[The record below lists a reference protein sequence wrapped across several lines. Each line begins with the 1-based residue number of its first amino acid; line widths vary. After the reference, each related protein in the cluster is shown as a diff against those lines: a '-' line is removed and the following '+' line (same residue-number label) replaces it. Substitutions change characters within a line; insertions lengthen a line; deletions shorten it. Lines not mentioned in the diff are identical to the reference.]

1 MCTFGDQEDS
11 LLCLI
16 GLKTLE
22 IVALRTIEEILK
34 QEKANDSIQY
44 IVLLYKILIFIKII
58 TKTKSFLRLCIQIFG
73 CLIIFALT
81 LLNFWH

>member
-11 LLCLI
+11 LLSLI

-34 QEKANDSIQY
+34 QEKTSDSIQY
-44 IVLLYKILIFIKII
+44 IVLYKIIIFIKII
-58 TKTKSFLRLCIQIFG
+58 IKTKSFCIFTFKFFDVWLF
-73 CLIIFALT
+73 CDNLT
-81 LLNFWH
+81 